1 MRTDWEG
8 KLSSKKDF
16 QELLL
21 EIINPLLPYYSEGK
35 AELILGVTATNYDQK
50 AIRLE
55 AFSRP
60 LWGLVPFWAGG
71 GSAPAFEEVYRK
83 GLAEGTNPE
92 SKEYWGGFHAFDQR
106 FVEMAAISYGLI
118 LAPEKVWEPLTE
130 QEKDHLAD
138 WLYGINQYELP
149 VCNWILFAVLV
160 NIALKKRGRKY
171 DVEKLEAY
179 LKGTDTFY
187 LGDGWYQDGDSGQKD
202 YYVSFAI
209 HFYSLFYAKVM
220 EKEDPERSRLYK
232 ERAAQFGRQFIY
244 WFDENGAALP
254 FGRSLT
260 YRFSQVSFFCA
271 CLMAGVE
278 PFSAGVMKGL
288 IVRHLCDWM
297 KKPVFDRNGIL
308 TIGYGY
314 PDLVMGERYNGPG
327 SPYWA
332 LKTFAVLM
340 LPDEH
345 PFWSAEAEPIPQLT
359 EQVALPYA
367 DMLIRRYENH
377 TTAYVPGKYSP
388 AGHGQTP
395 AKYGKF
401 AYDTRFAFNV
411 AKSSY
416 ELHEA
421 APDSMLAFMVNG
433 YVYVR
438 RICEE
443 FQVSET
449 DVTSKWVPYEGIAV
463 ETVITPTGYGHCRK
477 HIIESN
483 KECEAYD
490 CGFAVEIDV
499 AGERLVQEDN
509 TAWVENEYCECQ
521 VTAVQGEGKGEII
534 IADPNTNLLH
544 PMTRIP
550 AIRYQIHKGRNEI
563 VTEVKAGYHRKL

>member
-8 KLSSKKDF
+8 KLNSKKDF
-16 QELLL
+16 QELFL
-21 EIINPLLPYYSEGK
+21 EMINPLIPYYSEGK
-35 AELILGVTATNYDQK
+35 AELVLGVTATNYDQK

-71 GSAPAFEEVYRK
+71 GDAPVFEEIYQK
-83 GLAEGTNPE
+83 GLAAGTDPEG
-92 SKEYWGGFHAFDQR
+92 KEYWGGFHAFDQR

-118 LAPEKVWEPLTE
+118 LAPEKVWEPLSE
-130 QEKDHLAD
+130 KEKDNLAD
-138 WLYGINQYELP
+138 WLYGINKYELP
-149 VCNWILFAVLV
+149 VCNWVLFAVMV
-160 NIALKKRGRKY
+160 NTALKKLGRKY
-171 DVEKLEAY
+171 DAEKLETY
-179 LKGTDTFY
+179 LKGADTFY

-202 YYVSFAI
+202 YYVSFGI
-209 HFYSLFYAKVM
+209 HFYSLLYAKVM
-220 EKEDPERSRLYK
+220 EEEDAHRCRVYK
-232 ERAAQFGRQFIY
+232 ERAGLFAKQFIY
-244 WFDENGAALP
+244 WFDDNGAALP
-254 FGRSLT
+254 YGRSLT

-278 PFSAGVMKGL
+278 PFSIGVMKGL

-297 KKPVFDRNGIL
+297 KKPVFDRNDIL

-314 PDLVMGERYNGPG
+314 PNLVMGERYNGPG

-332 LKTFAVLM
+332 MKTFAILM
-340 LPDEH
+340 LPDDH
-345 PFWSAEAEPIPQLT
+345 PFWTAEAEPMPLLEEQLM
-359 EQVALPYA
+359 LPYA
-367 DMLIRRYENH
+367 DMLIRRYGNH
-377 TTAYVPGKYSP
+377 TTAFVPGKYSP

-411 AKSSY
+411 AKSAY

-421 APDSMLAFMVNG
+421 APDSMLAFMING

-438 RICEE
+438 RICDG
-443 FQVSET
+443 FKVSET
-449 DVTSKWVPYEGIAV
+449 DVTSQWTPYEGIRV
-463 ETVITPTGYGHCRK
+463 ESVIVPTQYGHVRK
-477 HIIESN
+477 HVIESDR
-483 KECEAYD
+483 ECEVCD

-499 AGERLVQEDN
+499 AGEKLVQENN
-509 TAWVENEYCECQ
+509 TARVENGYCKCQ
-521 VTAVQGEGKGEII
+521 VKAVQGDGKGEII

-550 AIRYQIHKGRNEI
+550 AVRYKIHKGRNEI
-563 VTEVKAGYHRKL
+563 VTEIRAEYCREW